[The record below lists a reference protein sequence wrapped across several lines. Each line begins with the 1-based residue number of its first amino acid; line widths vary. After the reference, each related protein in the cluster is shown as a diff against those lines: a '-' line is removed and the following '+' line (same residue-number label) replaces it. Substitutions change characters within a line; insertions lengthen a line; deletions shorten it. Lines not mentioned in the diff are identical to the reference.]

1 MTSQEL
7 GTSEERQSE
16 PWPGKHSSPH
26 LFGESGEKISSS
38 KKVKDQ
44 VQLPFSLECYKY
56 TQVSIKCDSPVYQ
69 ETAEENFWNLKQ

>member
-7 GTSEERQSE
+7 GILDERQSE
-16 PWPGKHSSPH
+16 PWLAKRSSPH

-38 KKVKDQ
+38 EKVKDQ

-69 ETAEENFWNLKQ
+69 EMTEENFWNLKQ